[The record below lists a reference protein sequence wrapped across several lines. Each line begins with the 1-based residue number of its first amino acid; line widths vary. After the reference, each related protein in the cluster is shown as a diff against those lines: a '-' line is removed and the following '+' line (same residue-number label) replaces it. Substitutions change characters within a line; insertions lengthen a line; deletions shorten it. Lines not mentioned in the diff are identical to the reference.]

1 MRRLAPIAL
10 VAALC
15 LPAFAVAEQAARP
28 VPEKR
33 VKPIPNT
40 TLSKSSDGMVCKVLL
55 RTGSRLGERKVCK
68 TKAEWDAISQDARQ
82 ATERRQIFMTTEPSG
97 GF

>member
-15 LPAFAVAEQAARP
+15 LPAFAVAGEARP

-40 TLSKSSDGMVCKVLL
+40 TLSKSKDGMVCKLLL
-55 RTGSRLGERKVCK
+55 RTGSRLGGRKVCK